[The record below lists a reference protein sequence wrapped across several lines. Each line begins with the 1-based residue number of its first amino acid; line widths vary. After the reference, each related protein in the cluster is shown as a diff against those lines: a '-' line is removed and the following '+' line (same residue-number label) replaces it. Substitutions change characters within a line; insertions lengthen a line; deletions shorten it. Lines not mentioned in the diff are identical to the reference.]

1 MSLNKETLKNTQG
14 EKSVWT
20 VDDCLLDAGYTLTE
34 ESSFTCSR
42 VAVTVTSS
50 KNGFDFIFL
59 IVELTALIHL
69 SVFFMIHYVLLRF
82 FFLQRWI
89 WEQDTVYFLNTMQK
103 QYHVSIMLTTS
114 VKKICSLKIYIL
126 FPLYCKIAFLWCNS
140 CYWFV
145 TEEQL
150 VGEITANW
158 HLFRN
163 SKHFLIQPSP
173 ATTLTCTEP
182 RGDAMVVQ
190 VVMVTCGMFT
200 EEHTFVSH
208 TVWFGQ
214 KLILQVK
221 VMTSGQRSKLQL
233 CVRWR
238 TWRVGGS
245 FSLLFFFSI
254 SYK

>member
-1 MSLNKETLKNTQG
+1 M
-14 EKSVWT
+14 
-20 VDDCLLDAGYTLTE
+20 
-34 ESSFTCSR
+34 
-42 VAVTVTSS
+42 TVTSS
-50 KNGFDFIFL
+50 KNWSDFFFFFL
-59 IVELTALIHL
+59 NCRTNCTNSLKCCFND
-69 SVFFMIHYVLLRF
+69 SLRLAQV

-173 ATTLTCTEP
+173 PTTLTCTEP
-182 RGDAMVVQ
+182 RVDTMVVQ
-190 VVMVTCGMFT
+190 VVMVTCVMVDRGTHGCVAHCLM
-200 EEHTFVSH
+200 E
-208 TVWFGQ
+208 FGQ
-214 KLILQVK
+214 KWILQVK
-221 VMTSGQRSKLQL
+221 VRTSGQSCRSCSFL
-233 CVRWR
+233 CSLYVWEMDA
-238 TWRVGGS
+238 WRVLGS
-245 FSLLFFFSI
+245 FLGAGGFPI